1 MYVYKCGGTTFC
13 WQERRICIYFRLH
26 KVKRCPRKIARYRTQ
41 AKRLQGGTTR
51 ILKHANL
58 ILSLAKLIHGR
69 YRQNWI
75 TYTECKN
82 LIVSFKLCTPW
93 ANGDA
98 SGCLTRHSRC
108 KTSQTSNNASA
119 HPLPPAFSH
128 PSVRNRIRNINTWN
142 QHSYLPSLREKTSLR
157 PFQNNFKHAIL
168 KPKLQYDHHISQN
181 SNARVELP
189 GSHPWS
195 TTLSSTGNCSVQK
208 QFPTKLFKSLHSN
221 PKPVNWSHEVPA
233 FPSDVSNHT
242 VPYVPI
248 AFDVGDCMVSIYN
261 IKWSAMT
268 LSYLVM
274 VERYPNLEEEVGGSI
289 PDCEN
294 SSLLDGK
301 LVRWLIVSCALMLAC
316 RPSVYK
322 KIIYIYISKNLPE
335 RYQNWNT
342 TLNMYIMSLW

>member
-1 MYVYKCGGTTFC
+1 M
-13 WQERRICIYFRLH
+13 
-26 KVKRCPRKIARYRTQ
+26 
-41 AKRLQGGTTR
+41 
-51 ILKHANL
+51 
-58 ILSLAKLIHGR
+58 SL
-69 YRQNWI
+69 
-75 TYTECKN
+75 
-82 LIVSFKLCTPW
+82 KLCTPW

-168 KPKLQYDHHISQN
+168 KPKLQHDHHISQN

-208 QFPTKLFKSLHSN
+208 QFPTKLFESLHSN
-221 PKPVNWSHEVPA
+221 PKAVNWSHEVPA

-248 AFDVGDCMVSIYN
+248 AFDVGECMVSIYN
-261 IKWSAMT
+261 IKWSEMT

-289 PDCEN
+289 PGCEN
-294 SSLLDGK
+294 PLSAWRKTCQVVNCLLCFDVGMSAFCLSK
-301 LVRWLIVSCALMLAC
+301 
-316 RPSVYK
+316 
-322 KIIYIYISKNLPE
+322 IYIYISKNLPE
-335 RYQNWNT
+335 PYQNWNT
-342 TLNMYIMSLW
+342 TRNMYIMSLW